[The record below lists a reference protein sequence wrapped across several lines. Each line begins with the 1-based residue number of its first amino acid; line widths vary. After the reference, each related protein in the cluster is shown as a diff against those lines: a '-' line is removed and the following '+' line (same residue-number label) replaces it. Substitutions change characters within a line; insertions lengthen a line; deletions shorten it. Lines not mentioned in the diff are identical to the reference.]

1 MQLIIRST
9 GPTKETKAAIV
20 ILGILIEK
28 QQMVSKMFERERL
41 CCSYVICILKRKHV
55 ERIPHHDLQLQDQCL
70 NNHRKQKLDKL
81 QNISPYSLYRC
92 DTPPPPSHPR

>member
-28 QQMVSKMFERERL
+28 QQMVSKMFERE
-41 CCSYVICILKRKHV
+41 
-55 ERIPHHDLQLQDQCL
+55 
-70 NNHRKQKLDKL
+70 
-81 QNISPYSLYRC
+81 
-92 DTPPPPSHPR
+92 